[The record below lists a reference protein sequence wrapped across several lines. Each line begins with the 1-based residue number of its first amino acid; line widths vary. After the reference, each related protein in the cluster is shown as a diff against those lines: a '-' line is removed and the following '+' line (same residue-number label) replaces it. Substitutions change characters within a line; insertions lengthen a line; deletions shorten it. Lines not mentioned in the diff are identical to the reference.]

1 MSGAGAPRDV
11 ALEIRVHLLPAP
23 GEFVR
28 RGPRPGLQQHRVG
41 IEGARRGSAA
51 TPGGPVSRAFRVRAS
66 QRQDCRA
73 ATGPD
78 IARLHLIER
87 GRCVPFAREARR
99 RVGWKC
105 DLTAAN
111 RGRRLRI
118 PDTQR
123 CLWLAGFEE
132 RRSGGGR
139 KTSAPHTGWGLKRR
153 DAEGSLEQ
161 LPQLYRPAIGQECD
175 RLEVIPRHPCPAFDL
190 VRIRPRGCRERV
202 IICRAAGGEGV
213 DLGTAHWVGAE
224 TARRRGKPKQLP
236 FSYRGPFGRQWARI
250 AALSGKLRGRPVL
263 AGNGAVRPQTER
275 RVSERRGACC
285 RGSGTSA
292 VPRTPE
298 RFGSFATITKRDT
311 LVPIA
316 LRRPNPL
323 PPQAEQTPTPQ
334 SARRLRR
341 RVQTVAT
348 APHRPASASLHTS
361 RALWR
366 APCFGSFRKDL
377 ISSRFRPS

>member
-1 MSGAGAPRDV
+1 M
-11 ALEIRVHLLPAP
+11 
-23 GEFVR
+23 
-28 RGPRPGLQQHRVG
+28 
-41 IEGARRGSAA
+41 
-51 TPGGPVSRAFRVRAS
+51 
-66 QRQDCRA
+66 
-73 ATGPD
+73 
-78 IARLHLIER
+78 
-87 GRCVPFAREARR
+87 
-99 RVGWKC
+99 
-105 DLTAAN
+105 
-111 RGRRLRI
+111 

-175 RLEVIPRHPCPAFDL
+175 WLEVIPRHPCPAFDL
-190 VRIRPRGCRERV
+190 VRIRPRGCRER
-202 IICRAAGGEGV
+202 IIVCRAVGGEGV

-236 FSYRGPFGRQWARI
+236 FSYRRPFGRQWARI

-292 VPRTPE
+292 APRTPE
-298 RFGSFATITKRDT
+298 RVGSFATINKHDHQTRHAAADCAPPAE
-311 LVPIA
+311 PIA
-316 LRRPNPL
+316 PRRPNRP
-323 PPQAEQTPTPQ
+323 PTPQ
-334 SARRLRR
+334 SARRLCR
-341 RVQTVAT
+341 RVQTMAT

-366 APCFGSFRKDL
+366 APCFGSLRKDL

>member
-1 MSGAGAPRDV
+1 M
-11 ALEIRVHLLPAP
+11 
-23 GEFVR
+23 
-28 RGPRPGLQQHRVG
+28 
-41 IEGARRGSAA
+41 
-51 TPGGPVSRAFRVRAS
+51 
-66 QRQDCRA
+66 
-73 ATGPD
+73 
-78 IARLHLIER
+78 
-87 GRCVPFAREARR
+87 
-99 RVGWKC
+99 GWKC

-111 RGRRLRI
+111 RGRSLRI

-123 CLWLAGFEE
+123 CLWLAGFEG

-175 RLEVIPRHPCPAFDL
+175 WLEVIPRHPCRAFDL

-263 AGNGAVRPQTER
+263 AGNGAVRPQPER
-275 RVSERRGACC
+275 RVSERRGASC

-292 VPRTPE
+292 VTRTPE
-298 RFGSFATITKRDT
+298 RVGSFATINKHDHQTRHAAADCAPPAQ
-311 LVPIA
+311 PIA
-316 LRRPNPL
+316 PRRPNRPQPRSL
-323 PPQAEQTPTPQ
+323 PDAYAGASRQWQL
-334 SARRLRR
+334 LRTDR
-341 RVQTVAT
+341 H
-348 APHRPASASLHTS
+348 PHRFPPLGPFGGELASAPSE
-361 RALWR
+361 RA
-366 APCFGSFRKDL
+366 
-377 ISSRFRPS
+377 